1 MNHNKIGPI
10 LNTHILMIVFRVGV
24 RLELYL
30 GARKVAVGVSRT
42 YLVTCQR
49 HSDLLIGQLNVWKDK
64 MLTYLGSPISTDG
77 PKGNIVS
84 TKTTLMISKHRYN
97 IIYVYRLGN
106 TILQNIKLQTS

>member
-1 MNHNKIGPI
+1 
-10 LNTHILMIVFRVGV
+10 MIVFRVGV

-77 PKGNIVS
+77 PKDNIVS

-97 IIYVYRLGN
+97 IYSNIIYVYRLGK
-106 TILQNIKLQTS
+106 NIKL